1 MFSFCS
7 FEDADDACSATT
19 EWLDEHSCPN
29 GHLGGQYGCD
39 FCNVGVGDKSG
50 TNNLNEFLKEQGWE
64 KYDIKKHYNL
74 KYKVKVEKELE
85 PQWEAMDG
93 TIKMTRCLTCNM
105 AWVADGEV
113 GCKCPESKF
122 DYKSLMKNPEP
133 WEEAVANIGK
143 DKAEAVEE
151 RSKHV
156 KIVVDEKVINLFVKP
171 LEGQTF
177 QIKAYSRSDVKNLMD
192 DIDAYLHENLQTCG
206 DVGDAYIKKHDELL
220 ADNRLKIQYH
230 GKTLEDDT
238 MYDFKHDDTISIISV
253 LSGEGSI
260 RFVLF
265 HFQ

>member
-1 MFSFCS
+1 MV
-7 FEDADDACSATT
+7 ACNPCNQVFMPYEA
-19 EWLDEHSCPN
+19 CPKC
-29 GHLGGQYGCD
+29 GAKL
-39 FCNVGVGDKSG
+39 
-50 TNNLNEFLKEQGWE
+50 EKEE
-64 KYDIKKHYNL
+64 
-74 KYKVKVEKELE
+74 ELE

-192 DIDAYLHENLQTCG
+192 DINAYLNEALQNGG
-206 DVGDAYIKKHDELL
+206 DTGDAYIKKHD
-220 ADNRLKIQYH
+220 
-230 GKTLEDDT
+230 
-238 MYDFKHDDTISIISV
+238 
-253 LSGEGSI
+253 
-260 RFVLF
+260 
-265 HFQ
+265 